1 MADIRLIALP
11 DVLKR
16 MNISERTLYRY
27 VADGTFPKPV
37 KIGPLSRWVESE
49 VDQWLEERLAAREA

>member
-1 MADIRLIALP
+1 MADIQLIPLP

-37 KIGPLSRWVESE
+37 KIGPLSRWVEAE
-49 VDQWLEERLAAREA
+49 VDHWLEERLAAREA